1 VVVIRGGKVLIV
13 DGNMGKDTWVKGLQK
28 VLMKLTAKAPPSHMK
43 PEMMARHQAIRS
55 RAQFSEQMPA
65 ICATKPLA

>member
-1 VVVIRGGKVLIV
+1 MVVIRGGKVLIV

-43 PEMMARHQAIRS
+43 PR
-55 RAQFSEQMPA
+55 
-65 ICATKPLA
+65 

>member
-1 VVVIRGGKVLIV
+1 
-13 DGNMGKDTWVKGLQK
+13 
-28 VLMKLTAKAPPSHMK
+28 MKLTAEAPPSHMK

>member
-1 VVVIRGGKVLIV
+1 MVAIRGGKVLIV
-13 DGNMGKDTWVKGLQK
+13 GGNMGKDSWGKGLQN
-28 VLMKLTAKAPPSHMK
+28 VWMKLTAEAPPSHMK